1 MKCWHVVK
9 IHILRPVDDLI
20 KATSF
25 LLCIGIITFCEGW
38 EWRNWKIPCNLLSV
52 LIAHIISVTLKVEIQ
67 VISTTL
73 KSSVW
78 KWRILNATTAN
89 FSEEENSNALNSL
102 LLFWIVVFFRGGRS
116 WPANGPYGLSDKTEK
131 TPRTRWSWK
140 NWIWTIQKKLLC
152 WSSRTSKNVSRG

>member
-1 MKCWHVVK
+1 MRAENEEIEKF
-9 IHILRPVDDLI
+9 LI
-20 KATSF
+20 
-25 LLCIGIITFCEGW
+25 
-38 EWRNWKIPCNLLSV
+38 NLLSV

-102 LLFWIVVFFRGGRS
+102 LLF
-116 WPANGPYGLSDKTEK
+116 
-131 TPRTRWSWK
+131 
-140 NWIWTIQKKLLC
+140 
-152 WSSRTSKNVSRG
+152 